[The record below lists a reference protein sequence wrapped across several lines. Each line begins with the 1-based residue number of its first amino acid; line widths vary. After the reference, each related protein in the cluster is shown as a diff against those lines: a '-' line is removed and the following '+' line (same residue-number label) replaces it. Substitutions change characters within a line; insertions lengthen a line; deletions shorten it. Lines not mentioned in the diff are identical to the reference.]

1 MCFFY
6 FIETNSFK
14 DRFFVKK
21 LANKNPSNLIVRSL
35 VNDDVFR
42 SGLMNA
48 NFYIETSNKKVGT
61 LSLVDTFASETHLI
75 ACKNAI
81 YNDVV
86 DENVASVYLTLE
98 NIINIIEK
106 GESSYDKQRKN
117 ALKRAEKASISN
129 FANKLKEIIET
140 LLNKRKQVGR

>member
-1 MCFFY
+1 M
-6 FIETNSFK
+6 
-14 DRFFVKK
+14 
-21 LANKNPSNLIVRSL
+21 
-35 VNDDVFR
+35 
-42 SGLMNA
+42 
-48 NFYIETSNKKVGT
+48 
-61 LSLVDTFASETHLI
+61 VDTFASETHLI

-106 GESSYDKQRKN
+106 GESSYYKQRKN
-117 ALKRAEKASISN
+117 AIKRAEKASISN